1 MDVQGFQYWGV
12 LWQCLRL
19 HELMQ
24 AVPPFFLS
32 TPACAWPP
40 LVCMCLVC
48 ACHFLSY
55 LSIFSNQSYV
65 TFTEGAWRW
74 FMILGV
80 CAVCSSHVGEW
91 RAEAEVPS
99 WPCSFGHSRLLGES
113 PYCHFH
119 LTGLLH
125 ILIVIYELIGWWMF
139 HNFSMLSWNCCLWKS
154 PSKSSYLRMVLFGCS
169 LNCHL
174 SIYAAECFLRQWEWG
189 VHVWIVVK
197 KHELNCWKWAG
208 FSQTVLLLISCYY
221 GRL

>member
-1 MDVQGFQYWGV
+1 MPWLSVFTVLGKGRVSIRSGSKISKPHGSWWHNQGLWMSRAFSIGECFDNVWGCTSWCK
-12 LWQCLRL
+12 LF
-19 HELMQ
+19 H
-24 AVPPFFLS
+24 LS
-32 TPACAWPP
+32 SCSLQ
-40 LVCMCLVC
+40 LVHDHHC
-48 ACHFLSY
+48 
-55 LSIFSNQSYV
+55 
-65 TFTEGAWRW
+65 
-74 FMILGV
+74 
-80 CAVCSSHVGEW
+80 HVGEW